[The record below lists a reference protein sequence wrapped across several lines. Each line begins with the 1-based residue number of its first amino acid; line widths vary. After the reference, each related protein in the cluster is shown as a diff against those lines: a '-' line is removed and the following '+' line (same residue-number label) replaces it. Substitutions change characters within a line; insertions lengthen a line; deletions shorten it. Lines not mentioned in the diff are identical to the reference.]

1 MDYPTQTA
9 PQQIP
14 SQLHNNCSPLLFN
27 MSKGSPT
34 EQLSPLLQHNF
45 TANSGTPT
53 PTPTFSPLATNPFM
67 NLVHSTRTN
76 THHPDTDKYLSL
88 NNLNETTESLSQ
100 RSTFTSFSLVSR
112 QSIHTT
118 TDTRSLSHKLFDHN
132 TDHEQSRFG
141 NHAFVFLNRHW
152 ESAFDGFDR
161 ADGGDHGRRA
171 EALPTQRV
179 AQHAEQKHNTRGE
192 ERERI

>member
-100 RSTFTSFSLVSR
+100 
-112 QSIHTT
+112 
-118 TDTRSLSHKLFDHN
+118 
-132 TDHEQSRFG
+132 
-141 NHAFVFLNRHW
+141 
-152 ESAFDGFDR
+152 
-161 ADGGDHGRRA
+161 
-171 EALPTQRV
+171 
-179 AQHAEQKHNTRGE
+179 
-192 ERERI
+192 